1 MNNRDIKNIIFEHYK
16 KQVKVDNTMLH
27 FEFYGSPKEDNIDV
41 TRIHNIIDNIF
52 NTKNFDTNIEQII
65 YYIRIILHQYDE
77 KFLLVEVNDL
87 DNDYYAKVNLEDKK
101 VTEYQ
106 KLRTLRLNSSEDV
119 QMKIKFNENDGFS
132 VHIPNHFNLIN
143 LLHLNDCQIQN
154 VISSSYRLISNINEM
169 KMLDNMYF
177 NKEEKMLI
185 DIYQMFFAENPDF
198 SKKETVARIQSM
210 MFILSKYN
218 ISLPNQD
225 SFSMDNM
232 QEYPICESIHT
243 IIERLVPFGEIDRY
257 RGDQVRFMP
266 KVNNDIFKIGKLVT
280 EFCSNYKER
289 DKVLN
294 SISSILYVIDNLPP
308 YAKISDIL
316 NYPSV
321 KCHKEIARNIIGLL
335 AVIDEIINNLEDNN
349 LLERYEN
356 LYTACS
362 MYPEVEL
369 PSHEN
374 MLRFNV
380 EKDYDKIAQGGF
392 IEKYCLSEEEQK
404 RLKLIREQKKLN
416 KK

>member
-16 KQVKVDNTMLH
+16 KQIKVDNTMLH
-27 FEFYGSPKEDNIDV
+27 FEFYGTPKEDNIDEI
-41 TRIHNIIDNIF
+41 RINNIIDNIF
-52 NTKNFDTNIEQII
+52 NTKDFDTNIEQII
-65 YYIRIILHQYDE
+65 YYIRIILSQYDE
-77 KFLLVEVNDL
+77 KLLLVEVKDL
-87 DNDYYAKVNLEDKK
+87 GNDYYAKVNLEDKK
-101 VTEYQ
+101 VVEY
-106 KLRTLRLNSSEDV
+106 KNLRTLKLNDSEYV
-119 QMKIKFNENDGFS
+119 QMEIKFNENDGFS
-132 VHIPNHFNLIN
+132 VHIPNQFNSIN

-185 DIYQMFFAENPDF
+185 DIYQMFFGENPDF
-198 SKKETVARIQSM
+198 SKEETVARIQSM
-210 MFILSKYN
+210 MFILRKYD
-218 ISLPNQD
+218 ISLPTLD
-225 SFSMDNM
+225 SFYMDGI
-232 QEYPICESIHT
+232 QEYPISENIRT

-266 KVNNDIFKIGKLVT
+266 KVNNDIFKIGELIN
-280 EFCSNYKER
+280 EFCSNYEEK

-294 SISSILYVIDNLPP
+294 NISSILYVIDNFPP
-308 YAKISDIL
+308 DAKINAIL
-316 NYPSV
+316 NCPYV

-335 AVIDEIINNLEDNN
+335 AVIDETINKVEDNN

-362 MYPEVEL
+362 IYPEVEL
-369 PSHEN
+369 PSYEN
-374 MLRFNV
+374 MPRFNV

-404 RLKLIREQKKLN
+404 RLKLIREQKI
-416 KK
+416 